1 MPANSSDVA
10 AAATDRMATA
20 STGTAPKS
28 SAPSVTKLHTQANGT
43 TNGTGPNPVYSH
55 SGDSAIVLDETD
67 DSQSDQERQRGARSS
82 MEDSSHE
89 IPTSG
94 STEGFARGPQSPAN
108 AKIKTYSDDPDTTKF
123 PRISRPVELL
133 RNEYDVI
140 VIGSGYGGAVAASRM
155 ARAGQSVCLLERGKE
170 KWPGEY
176 PSGFVDAMKQLHVS
190 GDFAPGCLKGSLVEA
205 GDPTG
210 LYHLIMGKG
219 QNAFVGNGL
228 GGTSLLNA
236 NIFLEA
242 DKGTMGMES
251 WPKDLQKPGALKP
264 YYDLA
269 ASVLQPKPYPEDWPE
284 LPKLTLL
291 EKQQQALGMG
301 RFYRPPQTTRFQGG
315 PNSTGVEMYPSALT
329 AMDSTGVNDGSKS
342 STLVNYLADAWNWDA
357 EMFCECEVRY
367 IKKNPDPE
375 QGYLVFFA
383 WHGSKRGAFK
393 EYIYEDLMWVRAKKC
408 VFLGA
413 GSIGTTEILL
423 RSKKLG
429 LSMSDKVGLN
439 MSGNGDML
447 AFGYN
452 TNDEVNAIGR
462 QYPSPYKPIGPTI
475 SGIID
480 CREGHDNPL
489 DGFVIEEGAVP
500 KALAPLFQTMLET
513 MPGKQSPHLG
523 FMSRIHHALASIGS
537 RVLGPYY
544 SKGSIEKTQIYLVMS
559 HDSNQA
565 IMSLHRDQPVLE
577 FMGVGR
583 SEHVTYLNELLK
595 KATEAVGGTFI
606 NSPFYAVLGKQEITV
621 HPIGGACMSN
631 DGTGEGG
638 ATSQYG
644 EVFSGPGKDTHR
656 GLFVTDGAIIPTAL
670 GVNPLATITALAERS
685 VEYAAAKRIHAKI
698 NLKQRNAVLNLFR
711 KPGQFDDGFMP
722 MHRVNTIGI
731 EAATEEVESTEAAE
745 ASGIGFSEVMTGYIH
760 CGDGIEGDQI
770 EDFETAANTAQGLCE
785 QARFFLSV
793 KAWDTML
800 SKLCFHYSSHFPLH
814 FTVSPFCN
822 STPNKLLTFVAVN
835 RSDHSAMLTGTF
847 TCPGV
852 PGSPFMVQRGCF
864 HLFTRDLQASGTH
877 NLTYD
882 FNMTSVNGRQ
892 YHFHGYKVIDSSS
905 SLAPFRFWSQT
916 STLYVTIS
924 EDTKDGRVVGRGTM
938 HIKPIDFLSEMRT
951 LKAYGKDLFSR
962 IYSAGTFLTYFIK
975 QSASV
980 LLKPFV
986 AQQYPAMT
994 YIDYIND
1001 ARPDATYEIVASDHV
1016 HTLMYM
1022 WESQNPNIE
1031 TKTIFMVPGASV
1043 DQQIFA
1049 LPTIE
1054 VNAVDY
1060 FTRAG
1065 YRVYVTVHRIC
1076 NLAVAQNNWTTYDAR
1091 FDIRACLE
1099 MIRKRE
1105 GDQPIYTICHCMGAV
1120 AYSSGLLDGTI
1131 PSEWIKGIS
1140 CSQVFCNPI
1149 WATLNLIKACA
1160 GPIPFDKLYAM
1171 FGGKWFSCSS
1181 SPDDTF
1187 FQRLVNQ
1194 ALRFYPDKREE
1205 VCNNVSCHR
1214 SSLVFGR

>member
-1 MPANSSDVA
+1 MPADSSDVA
-10 AAATDRMATA
+10 AAAKERMATA
-20 STGTAPKS
+20 STGTALKS
-28 SAPSVTKLHTQANGT
+28 PEPLVTIPQPNGPTKRNSLHAAH
-43 TNGTGPNPVYSH
+43 SH
-55 SGDSAIVLDETD
+55 SGDSAIALDETD
-67 DSQSDQERQRGARSS
+67 DSQSDQERQREARFS
-82 MEDSSHE
+82 MEDRSHE

-94 STEGFARGPQSPAN
+94 STERIARGPQSPAN

-242 DKGTMGMES
+242 DEGTMGMES
-251 WPKDLQKPGALKP
+251 WPKDLQRPGALKP
-264 YYDLA
+264 YYDRA

-291 EKQQQALGMG
+291 EKQQKALGMG

-342 STLVNYLADAWNWDA
+342 STLVNYLADAWNWGA

-480 CREGHDNPL
+480 CREGHKNPL

-500 KALAPLFQTMLET
+500 KALAPLLQTMLET

-544 SKGSIEKTQIYLVMS
+544 SKGSIEKTQVYLVMS

-565 IMSLHRDQPVLE
+565 ILSLHKDQPVLE

-638 ATSQYG
+638 VTSQYG
-644 EVFSGPGKDTHR
+644 EVFSGPGKETHG

-685 VEYAAAKRIHAKI
+685 VDYAAAKWVHAKI
-698 NLKQRNAVLNLFR
+698 NLKQQNAVLNLFG
-711 KPGQFDDGFMP
+711 KPGQFDDGFTL

-770 EDFETAANTAQGLCE
+770 EDFETAANTAEGLCE

-793 KAWDTML
+793 KAWDTTL
-800 SKLCFHYSSHFPLH
+800 SKLCFHYSSHFPSH
-814 FTVSPFCN
+814 FTVGPFCT
-822 STPNKLLTFVAVN
+822 STPNKLLTFIAVN
-835 RSDHSAMLTGTF
+835 RADHSAMLTGTF

-882 FNMTSVNGRQ
+882 FNMTSVDGRQ
-892 YHFHGYKVIDSSS
+892 YHFHGYKVVDSSS

-962 IYSAGTFLTYFIK
+962 LYSAGTFLTYFIK

-980 LLKPFV
+980 FLKPFT

-994 YIDYIND
+994 YTDYIND

-1076 NLAVAQNNWTTYDAR
+1076 HLEVARNNWTTYDAR
-1091 FDIRACLE
+1091 LDIRACLE
-1099 MIRKRE
+1099 MIRERE
-1105 GDQPIYTICHCMGAV
+1105 GKEKIYTICHCMGAV

-1160 GPIPFDKLYAM
+1160 GPIPFDKLYTM
-1171 FGGKWFSCSS
+1171 FGGEWFSCSS

-1187 FQRLVNQ
+1187 FQRLINQ

-1205 VCNNVSCHR
+1205 ICNNVSCHR
-1214 SSLVFGR
+1214 CSLVFGR